1 MVTMDQ
7 FAAPSGA
14 AVSDLWKVPSG
25 EILASLKKYSG
36 GLIAVGLFS
45 GLINLLYLVPAIYM
59 LQIYDR
65 VLISQS
71 ENTLIA
77 LTVLVIGLF
86 VVTGLLEGVRS
97 SAMSRIGDAL
107 GEDLSSRIYT
117 AMFNQ
122 QLSTANGFGNQPI
135 WDLNRLQQFF
145 SSGGLNAFLDLPWL
159 PIFIIT
165 TFLLHPVLGGFLT
178 LGAVA
183 LFFTAWISERITRT
197 PLAQANELAT
207 AASGLV
213 TSHLRNA
220 EVVHALG
227 MLPQLSKRW
236 SLLQVRARDLQQH
249 AMSRIRIAGGF
260 TRILRM
266 VLQSGTLGLG
276 AWLAIQGDVTP
287 GVMIAAAILAT
298 RALSP
303 LESVISQWKSFLSTM
318 LSTERL
324 THLLATNPNV
334 VKGMDIPRPAGR
346 VVVENIF
353 VSPPN
358 NKQFVLKGLSF
369 KLVPG
374 EVLGVLGP
382 SAAGKSTLARVLT
395 GVWPAQIGR
404 VQIDGSDIKNLDRSV
419 IGPAM
424 GYLPQDIELFSGT
437 VGENISRFGPLE
449 SSMVIDAANAC
460 GIHGALLGLTQGY
473 DTPIGDAGIALSAGQ
488 RQLLGLA
495 RAIYGKPSLIVLDEP
510 SSNLDESG
518 QHNLQLAIKAMKS
531 WGSAVVVISHQL
543 SVLRQTDRLLMMKE
557 GQILKLGK
565 TDELLSSPIL
575 IKKKDTHASHH

>member
-1 MVTMDQ
+1 MDQ

-25 EILASLKKYSG
+25 EIRASLKKHSG
-36 GLIAVGLFS
+36 GLIAVALFS

-183 LFFTAWISERITRT
+183 LFFTAWISERITRA

-236 SLLQVRARDLQQH
+236 SLLQVRARDFQQH

>member
-1 MVTMDQ
+1 
-7 FAAPSGA
+7 
-14 AVSDLWKVPSG
+14 
-25 EILASLKKYSG
+25 
-36 GLIAVGLFS
+36 
-45 GLINLLYLVPAIYM
+45 
-59 LQIYDR
+59 
-65 VLISQS
+65 
-71 ENTLIA
+71 
-77 LTVLVIGLF
+77 
-86 VVTGLLEGVRS
+86 
-97 SAMSRIGDAL
+97 
-107 GEDLSSRIYT
+107 
-117 AMFNQ
+117 MFNQ

-159 PIFIIT
+159 PIFIII

-303 LESVISQWKSFLSTM
+303 LESVITQWKSFLSTM

-565 TDELLSSPIL
+565 TDELLSSPVL

>member
-1 MVTMDQ
+1 MTTDQ

-25 EILASLKKYSG
+25 EILASLKKHSG
-36 GLIAVGLFS
+36 SLIAVGLFS

-227 MLPQLSKRW
+227 MLAQLSKRW
-236 SLLQVRARDLQQH
+236 SLLQVRARDLQQR

-266 VLQSGTLGLG
+266 ILQSGMLGLG

-318 LSTERL
+318 VSTERL

-449 SSMVIDAANAC
+449 SSMVINAANAC

-565 TDELLSSPIL
+565 TDELLSSPVL

>member
-1 MVTMDQ
+1 MDQ

-25 EILASLKKYSG
+25 EILASLKKHSG

-107 GEDLSSRIYT
+107 GEDLSSRTYK

-122 QLSTANGFGNQPI
+122 QLSTGNGLGNQPI

-159 PIFIIT
+159 PIFILT
-165 TFLLHPVLGGFLT
+165 TFLLHPVLGSFLT

-266 VLQSGTLGLG
+266 ILQSGMLGLG

-318 LSTERL
+318 VSTERL

-473 DTPIGDAGIALSAGQ
+473 DTPIGDAGVALSAGQ

-510 SSNLDESG
+510 SSNLDELG
-518 QHNLQLAIKAMKS
+518 QHNLRLAIKSMKS
-531 WGSAVVVISHQL
+531 WGSAVVIISHQL

-565 TDELLSSPIL
+565 TDELLSSPVL
-575 IKKKDTHASHH
+575 MKKKDTHASHH

>member
-1 MVTMDQ
+1 MTTDQ

-25 EILASLKKYSG
+25 EIHASLKKHSG

-107 GEDLSSRIYT
+107 GEDLSSRTYK

-122 QLSTANGFGNQPI
+122 QLSAANGLGNQPI

-159 PIFIIT
+159 PIFILT
-165 TFLLHPVLGGFLT
+165 TFLLHPVLGSFLT

-236 SLLQVRARDLQQH
+236 SLLQVQARDLQQH

-266 VLQSGTLGLG
+266 ILQSGMLGLG
-276 AWLAIQGDVTP
+276 AWLAIQGNVTP

-318 LSTERL
+318 VSTERL
-324 THLLATNPNV
+324 THLLATNPDV

-460 GIHGALLGLTQGY
+460 GIHGGLLGLTQGY